1 MTFVERL
8 AALGVDLSDLP
19 KRYRQERRS
28 TAFDAAD
35 KFGGSLSMTQNFEDY
50 ILHLIDIIDRMETRL
65 INLTGERD
73 YLAERV
79 HEVDPDLCD
88 VCVYAAQPPDAPE
101 CEECYN
107 RDPDHFQFAGVPMD
121 WDADAH
127 SADH

>member
-1 MTFVERL
+1 MTFNERL

-19 KRYRQERRS
+19 EMAAYPIERELEMVETIQREG
-28 TAFDAAD
+28 D
-35 KFGGSLSMTQNFEDY
+35 LPLDY
-50 ILHLIDIIDRMETRL
+50 TLRLIDIIDRMETRL

-88 VCVYAAQPPDAPE
+88 VCVYTAQPPDAPE

-121 WDADAH
+121 WDADGEGGLT
-127 SADH
+127 D